1 MVSLYSV
8 MFYKN
13 GILYRSTLLD
23 NFREYGVRHGFSC
36 REGGVSTL
44 EHTKTMNITF
54 NLGDPDDTVK
64 RNIDILSREISEG
77 EYGMERAVTLSQIH
91 SANVR
96 IVCESNAGEGTV
108 KERGEEGDGFA
119 TKAHGIIPIIK
130 TADCVPILLCG
141 TDKDGKPVVSAVHA
155 GWRGTVSG
163 IAAEAVERMQS
174 LGASPDSICAAVG
187 AHIGVCC
194 YEVGESFIEEVKS
207 VRGEDFVR
215 RHVDFTSYE
224 NPHANLSSMNREF
237 LMSAGVREE
246 NIDFSPDCTCC
257 NTEIY
262 FSHRGMHGKR
272 GTMGAGIMIK

>member
-96 IVCESNAGEGTV
+96 IVGESNAGEGTV
-108 KERGEEGDGFA
+108 RERGDEGDGFA
-119 TKAHGIIPIIK
+119 TKERGIIPIIK

-155 GWRGTVSG
+155 GWRGTVGG
-163 IAAEAVERMQS
+163 IAAEAVAKMKS
-174 LGASPDSICAAVG
+174 LGAVSDSICAAVG

-207 VRGEDFVR
+207 IRGEDFVR

-224 NPHANLSSMNREF
+224 KPPANLSSMNREF
-237 LMSAGVREE
+237 L
-246 NIDFSPDCTCC
+246 
-257 NTEIY
+257 
-262 FSHRGMHGKR
+262 K
-272 GTMGAGIMIK
+272 